1 MDANIDNKIRTVSFL
16 LQILDSELK
25 ELNSIQENER
35 VIIGFSWDTFDGVAE
50 VQMSKDAFWKM
61 FTNCIIKLEGHTE
74 EYDCLSVMSNGIK
87 FFTLVPKE

>member
-16 LQILDSELK
+16 LQALDAELK
-25 ELNSIQENER
+25 ELNSIPEKGR
-35 VIIGFSWDTFDGVAE
+35 IIYAIFWDASRSTAE
-50 VQMSKDAFWKM
+50 VQMSKDAFWKL
-61 FTNCIIKLEGHTE
+61 FTNCIIKPEGHTE

>member
-35 VIIGFSWDTFDGVAE
+35 VILGFSWDTFGGVAE
-50 VQMSKDAFWKM
+50 VQMSKDAF
-61 FTNCIIKLEGHTE
+61 
-74 EYDCLSVMSNGIK
+74 
-87 FFTLVPKE
+87 